1 MQNNNNDVVGTG
13 VSTLDGAYMLSKGK
27 CAKRI
32 DVRNILKGVV
42 LMAVGILLI
51 IIPEKG
57 IVTNTNFTSAFY
69 MFGLIACGYAL
80 YVLLAKNGC
89 MVYEPTGSR
98 VVYKQLYYGIEALD
112 DVKAFVKGGKV
123 QTLPESLMQGGTR
136 LRAFIAVDGSMAC
149 VQVSHYHELT
159 YENVTAPVIIDDD
172 RVKALL

>member
-27 CAKRI
+27 CTKRI
-32 DVRNILKGVV
+32 DVRNILKGIV
-42 LMAVGILLI
+42 LMTVGILLI
-51 IIPEKG
+51 MIPENG

-80 YVLLAKNGC
+80 YVLLVKNSC

-98 VVYKQLYYGIEALD
+98 VVYKQLYYDIEALNE
-112 DVKAFVKGGKV
+112 VNAFARDEKV

-136 LRAFIAVDGSMAC
+136 LRAFVATDGSMAC

-159 YENVTAPVIIDDD
+159 YENVTAPVTIEDD